1 MFMRKLH
8 IRGVSRLISGLFAV
22 QLFAAGL
29 CMMAP
34 DAHAMPIVATSSHT
48 ASHSME
54 MVADHC
60 ATPAAEAQ
68 DAGSKQSAC
77 SHCNQPDELLQN
89 VQSSVHGDL
98 LFIAYIRQSL
108 NEISVFHPALGLT
121 SRVPTGPP
129 KSSSLLYHTTQRIR
143 I

>member
-1 MFMRKLH
+1 MRKLH
-8 IRGVSRLISGLFAV
+8 TRGVSRLISGLFAV

-34 DAHAMPIVATSSHT
+34 DAHAMPMATTFSHT
-48 ASHSME
+48 ASHSMD
-54 MVADHC
+54 MSADHC
-60 ATPAAEAQ
+60 ATPQIETQ
-68 DAGSKQSAC
+68 DAGTNQSAC

-89 VQSSVHGDL
+89 IQSSVHGDL
-98 LFIAYIRQSL
+98 LFIAYIGLQQHD
-108 NEISVFHPALGLT
+108 ISAFQPALGLT

>member
-1 MFMRKLH
+1 MRKLH

-29 CMMAP
+29 CMMVPAT
-34 DAHAMPIVATSSHT
+34 HAMPPTSSHT
-48 ASHSME
+48 ASHSMD
-54 MVADHC
+54 MSADHC
-60 ATPAAEAQ
+60 APPVADAL
-68 DAGSKQSAC
+68 DAGTNQSAC

-89 VQSSVHGDL
+89 VQSPVHGDM
-98 LFIAYIRQSL
+98 LFIAYIGHSL
-108 NEISVFHPALGLT
+108 NDISVFQPALRLT

-129 KSSSLLYHTTQRIR
+129 KSSSLLYNTTQRIR